1 MKYCLILITLVL
13 LQNCSFDNR
22 TGIWDSPN
30 KISEKNKN
38 LYSDFKTL
46 SLETETFNQIIPIKK
61 KFNIP
66 SNKQKTVTEWKDI
79 YYNESK

>member
-46 SLETETFNQIIPIKK
+46 SLEMKLLTKLSQSKK
-61 KFNIP
+61 
-66 SNKQKTVTEWKDI
+66 V
-79 YYNESK
+79 

>member
-1 MKYCLILITLVL
+1 MKSLILITRSFTKL
-13 LQNCSFDNR
+13 FDNR

-61 KFNIP
+61 
-66 SNKQKTVTEWKDI
+66 V
-79 YYNESK
+79 